1 MTELSTPYGWTS
13 PEPESVSYEFG
24 EARYGTAPNEIPA
37 NATGSE
43 GGEDDKHSRYVDP
56 EGPYGAANVK
66 SGTPSSYGNTGD
78 YKPKK
83 GDKDTHDT
91 GTIDLPL
98 AHVVVENGTQSG
110 RNYYLVHDTAKDK
123 FYTVI
128 PSFRENQEYRSTPKG
143 NRTDALGD
151 AYRVL
156 SASLPDS
163 ALAQLRERFPEQ
175 TAVSNVYD
183 R

>member
-1 MTELSTPYGWTS
+1 MTEQIVTPYGWTS
-13 PEPESVSYEFG
+13 PKPESVSYEFG
-24 EARYGTAPNEIPA
+24 EARYGTSVNDIPA
-37 NATGSE
+37 NATGE
-43 GGEDDKHSRYVDP
+43 AGGEDDKHSKYVDP
-56 EGPYGAANVK
+56 EGPYGAAKVK
-66 SGTPSSYGNTGD
+66 GGEPSNYGNTDG
-78 YKPKK
+78 YKPEKDKK
-83 GDKDTHDT
+83 DVHDT

-110 RNYYLVHDTAKDK
+110 RNYYLVHNTKDDK

-128 PSFRENQEYRSTPKG
+128 PSFKEDQEYRSTPKP

-163 ALAQLRERFPEQ
+163 ALAQLRDRFPEQ
-175 TAVSNVYD
+175 ISLPNVYD
-183 R
+183 

>member
-1 MTELSTPYGWTS
+1 MTEITAPYGWTAA
-13 PEPESVSYEFG
+13 ESVSYEFG
-24 EARYGTAPNEIPA
+24 EARYGKGVNDIPA
-37 NATGSE
+37 NATGEE
-43 GGEDDKHSRYVDP
+43 GGEDDKHSKYVDP
-56 EGPYGAANVK
+56 DGPYGAAKVE
-66 SGTPSSYGNTGD
+66 GGIPSSYGNTDG

-83 GDKDTHDT
+83 DEKDTHDT
-91 GTIDLPL
+91 GTISLPL

-110 RNYYLVHDTAKDK
+110 RNYYLVHNTKDDK

-128 PSFRENQEYRSTPKG
+128 PSFKENQEYRSTPKS

-175 TAVSNVYD
+175 TALSNVYD
-183 R
+183 